1 MRRADVILHYWMDG
15 GHDAHS
21 QSHSDDADDDDDDD
35 DPGPARKPLFLAYT
49 QSRAPHRPTGQGQA
63 IRSMERQRQACCRPC
78 SPASSARWWAVA
90 LPPTCYLHL
99 LWAGLVWSVS
109 DLV

>member
-49 QSRAPHRPTGQGQA
+49 QSRAPQTAPTGQGQA
-63 IRSMERQRQACCRPC
+63 IRSMKGRGRP
-78 SPASSARWWAVA
+78 AVGRVARLLLLAGGLWPY
-90 LPPTCYLHL
+90 LPPPPAMG
-99 LWAGLVWSVS
+99 WSGLVGSG
-109 DLV
+109 L

>member
-21 QSHSDDADDDDDDD
+21 QSHSDDDADDDDDDDD

-49 QSRAPHRPTGQGQA
+49 QSRAPQTAPTGQGQA
-63 IRSMERQRQACCRPC
+63 IRSMKRQRQACCRPC
-78 SPASSARWWAVA
+78 SPASFCSLVGCG
-90 LPPTCYLHL
+90 PTSYLHL
-99 LWAGLVWSVS
+99 LWAGLV
-109 DLV
+109 

>member
-1 MRRADVILHYWMDG
+1 MDG

-21 QSHSDDADDDDDDD
+21 QSHSDDDDDDD

-49 QSRAPHRPTGQGQA
+49 QESRTTDRPDKARPSVQWKGRGRPA
-63 IRSMERQRQACCRPC
+63 CRPC

-90 LPPTCYLHL
+90 LPPTSTSY
-99 LWAGLVWSVS
+99 GLVWSGRVWSVS